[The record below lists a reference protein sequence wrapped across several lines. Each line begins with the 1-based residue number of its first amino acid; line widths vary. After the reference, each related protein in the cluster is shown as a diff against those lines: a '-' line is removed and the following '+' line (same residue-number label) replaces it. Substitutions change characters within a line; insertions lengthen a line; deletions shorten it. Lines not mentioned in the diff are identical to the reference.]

1 MSKRLKTLLTVI
13 ILTTV
18 TIVTIT
24 ALTIH
29 FLTINKIANNDVDIT
44 SAGENYTIETADVPK
59 VTMRA

>member
-29 FLTINKIANNDVDIT
+29 FLTINKISNNDVDIT
-44 SAGENYTIETADVPK
+44 SAGENYTKNGAGY
-59 VTMRA
+59 